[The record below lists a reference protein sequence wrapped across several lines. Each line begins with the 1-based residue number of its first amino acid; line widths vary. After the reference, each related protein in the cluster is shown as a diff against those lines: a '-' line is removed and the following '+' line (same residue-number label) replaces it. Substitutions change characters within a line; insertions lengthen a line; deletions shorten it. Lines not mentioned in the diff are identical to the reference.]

1 MDENP
6 ELNKSHN
13 FSKDFKIIIVGDS
26 FTGKTSIIERY
37 MNNTFSINHTA
48 TITPEFST
56 KIIKSNNIFFRFQ
69 FWDLPGQDKNP
80 VITSVFCKDSNGII
94 FCCDAS
100 NEKSRENLKKWD
112 NSIKNFNDIS
122 NIPKIILENK
132 CDKLNDEKNY
142 NDNIEPLRQISNE
155 LDCLNFFRVSA
166 LNGYNIKESI
176 DYLINECII
185 REEEIDINKFINI
198 SINSKYKDRNDSDSS
213 SCC

>member
-1 MDENP
+1 MEENP
-6 ELNKSHN
+6 QNIT
-13 FSKDFKIIIVGDS
+13 KDLKIIIVGDYY
-26 FTGKTSIIERY
+26 TGKTSIIERY
-37 MNNTFSINHTA
+37 IKGTFFENRVA
-48 TITPEFST
+48 TISPEFLTKVIKLNEST
-56 KIIKSNNIFFRFQ
+56 FRFN

-94 FCCDAS
+94 FCCDVS